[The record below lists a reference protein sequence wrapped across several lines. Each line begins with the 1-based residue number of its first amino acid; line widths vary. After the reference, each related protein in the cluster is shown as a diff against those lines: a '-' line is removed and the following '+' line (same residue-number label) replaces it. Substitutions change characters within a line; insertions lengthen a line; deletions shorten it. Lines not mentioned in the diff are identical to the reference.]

1 MPFRLYSGWTKRFS
15 IYQYFPEIGAGTS
28 FSLITVLPEQ
38 LQSPL
43 LTAEWEHWLKEIER
57 NNAEPEEFM
66 DGIAAMLQELISTYQ
81 VIQGAEFL
89 FPSQMESLGC
99 CPRCGGQV
107 SEKQK
112 GFFCQNKECKFVIWK
127 NSRFF
132 EAKKKQ
138 LTKSVVQALLKDGQ
152 VHLKGC
158 YSEKTGKTYDA
169 IITLEDDGERVGFH
183 MEFDSKKGGK
193 A

>member
-1 MPFRLYSGWTKRFS
+1 M
-15 IYQYFPEIGAGTS
+15 
-28 FSLITVLPEQ
+28 
-38 LQSPL
+38 
-43 LTAEWEHWLKEIER
+43 
-57 NNAEPEEFM
+57 
-66 DGIAAMLQELISTYQ
+66 
-81 VIQGAEFL
+81 
-89 FPSQMESLGC
+89 
-99 CPRCGGQV
+99 
-107 SEKQK
+107 
-112 GFFCQNKECKFVIWK
+112 IWK